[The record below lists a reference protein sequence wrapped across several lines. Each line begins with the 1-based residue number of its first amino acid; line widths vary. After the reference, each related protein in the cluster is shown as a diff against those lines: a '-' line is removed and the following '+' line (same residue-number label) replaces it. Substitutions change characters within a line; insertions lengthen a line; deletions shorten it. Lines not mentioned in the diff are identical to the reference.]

1 MIAFVG
7 QRAKAIVILL
17 SSKCHVPPSA
27 VAVAGART
35 ISQIAALPY
44 RTEGT
49 GIDAPVSIL
58 LVTSRGTGRWV
69 IPKGNAIIG
78 QPPHMAAAQ
87 EAEEEAGVLGD
98 VRSVAIG
105 TYRYRKLLDDGDS
118 QWLSVDVFPLAVR
131 QERDHWK
138 EAHQRERRWFSRS
151 DAANLVDEDDL
162 RALIRAFHPTD

>member
-1 MIAFVG
+1 MIAFVD

-17 SSKCHVPPSA
+17 SSKCHVPPSGGR
-27 VAVAGART
+27 VAGAST

-49 GIDAPVSIL
+49 GIGAPVSIL

-87 EAEEEAGVLGD
+87 EAEEEAGIVGD
-98 VRSVAIG
+98 ISTVAIG
-105 TYRYRKLLDDGDS
+105 TYRYRKVFDDGDW
-118 QWLSVDVFPLAVR
+118 QWLSVNVFPLAVR
-131 QERDHWK
+131 QELDQWK
-138 EAHQRERRWFSRS
+138 EAHQRERRWFSRA

-162 RALIRAFHPTD
+162 RALIRTFQPLD